1 MPWELQALPSDDRG
15 SLGTVEHV
23 QAKLRAVLPEI
34 ELFRDASG
42 SEKLASMESQ
52 GIEVPD
58 VIREHWLRSKG
69 THQALIEGA
78 GFTIE
83 FHLGDDEAAVVA
95 VAINVRGSGD
105 PMPVLRQLMKIEGW
119 KVVDLHGQPLT
130 AESWQSF
137 GSWRDDAIE
146 ESNDEDE
153 GG

>member
-1 MPWELQALPSDDRG
+1 MPWELQALPSDDVG

-23 QAKLRAVLPEI
+23 QAKLRAALPEI

-58 VIREHWLRSKG
+58 VIREHWLRSTG
-69 THQALIEGA
+69 AHQGLIEGD

-83 FHLGDDEAAVVA
+83 FRLGENDAAVVA
-95 VAINVRGSGD
+95 VGIDVRGGGD
-105 PMPVLRQLMKIEGW
+105 PMPVLRRLMKVEGW
-119 KVVDLHGQPLT
+119 KVVDLTGRPPT

-137 GSWRDDAIE
+137 GTWREDAIE
-146 ESNDEDE
+146 QIKDE
-153 GG
+153 GA

>member
-1 MPWELQALPSDDRG
+1 MPWELQAVPSDDGG

-23 QAKLRAVLPEI
+23 QAKLRAALPEI

-69 THQALIEGA
+69 AHQGLIEGD
-78 GFTIE
+78 GFSIE
-83 FHLGDDEAAVVA
+83 FHLGEDDAAVVA
-95 VAINVRGSGD
+95 VGIYVHGSGD
-105 PMPVLRQLMKIEGW
+105 PMPVLQRVMKVEGW
-119 KVVDLHGQPLT
+119 KVVNLKCQPPA

-137 GSWRDDAIE
+137 GTWRDDAIE
-146 ESNDEDE
+146 QTKEE
-153 GG
+153 GA